1 MADPFRLR
9 VLKALTEHLQR
20 ITPANG
26 YSSDLSNFT
35 AADGLTSPRV
45 FRGRDS
51 FGENDELPFVSILED
66 FRPDEQKVGG
76 PGATEGAGQ
85 WRLLIQ
91 GFVKDDRTNPTDP
104 AYTLAADV
112 VKALVL
118 IRKDRYNI
126 LGLGNS
132 MPCVNKLSFK
142 QPVVRPADGEVS
154 STAFF
159 FITLNLELVE
169 NLENPFA

>member
-9 VLKALTEHLQR
+9 VLKALTEHLKQ

-26 YSSDLSNFT
+26 FDSDLSDFI
-35 AADGLTSPRV
+35 AGDGIMSPRV
-45 FRGRDS
+45 YRGRDS
-51 FGENDELPFVSILED
+51 FGESDGLPFISILED
-66 FRPDEQKVGG
+66 FRPEEQSLGG
-76 PGATEGAGQ
+76 TGATQGTGV

-91 GFVKDDRTNPTDP
+91 GFVKDDPVNPTDP
-104 AYTLAADV
+104 AYYLAADV
-112 VKALVL
+112 IKALVL
-118 IRKDRYNI
+118 ARKERHNI
-126 LGLGNS
+126 LGLGNA
-132 MPCVNKLSFK
+132 MPCVHDLKFK

-159 FITLNLELVE
+159 YITLNLHLAE